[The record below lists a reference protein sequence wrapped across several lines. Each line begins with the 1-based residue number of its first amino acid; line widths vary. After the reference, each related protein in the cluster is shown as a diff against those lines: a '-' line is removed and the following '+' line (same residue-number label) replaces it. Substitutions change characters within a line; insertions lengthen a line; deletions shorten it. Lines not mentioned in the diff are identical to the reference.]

1 MGTIRKAKRSSGPDL
16 ELSRSELHALPA
28 RLLTKLPVE
37 TRIFVQAA
45 GTKTEFVFTTAL
57 DAPARKPR
65 GERRQPCWLAA
76 SELDALV
83 LGVEVERVFASD
95 LTGFALRKL
104 HDPKFRITEEHAL
117 AGAQHPDAWQNELRE
132 LAELSERGGRP
143 AMTLGEVLKA
153 LDLEITRIELGP
165 LAPAVAPDSIS
176 ARAA

>member
-1 MGTIRKAKRSSGPDL
+1 MGTIRKTKRSSGPDL
-16 ELSRSELHALPA
+16 ELSRSELQALPA

-57 DAPARKPR
+57 DAPARKP
-65 GERRQPCWLAA
+65 GGTRRQPCWLTA

-83 LGVEVERVFASD
+83 LGVEAERVFAAD

-117 AGAQHPDAWQNELRE
+117 AGAQHPDTWQDEVDE
-132 LAELSERGGRP
+132 HGSRP
-143 AMTLGEVLKA
+143 AMALGELLEL
-153 LDLEITRIELGP
+153 LDLEITGIELGP
-165 LAPAVAPDSIS
+165 LTPAVAPDSIP

>member
-16 ELSRSELHALPA
+16 ELSRSELQALPA

-45 GTKTEFVFTTAL
+45 GTKTEFVFTSAL
-57 DAPARKPR
+57 DAPEQEPR
-65 GERRQPCWLAA
+65 GERRRPCWLAA

-83 LGVEVERVFASD
+83 LGVEAERVFAAD

-104 HDPKFRITEEHAL
+104 HDPKFRVTEEHAL
-117 AGAQHPDAWQNELRE
+117 GGAQHPDAWQDELD
-132 LAELSERGGRP
+132 ERGGRP
-143 AMTLGEVLKA
+143 AMTLGEVLKV
-153 LDLEITRIELGP
+153 LDLEITGIELGP
-165 LAPAVAPDSIS
+165 LAPAVAPDSIP